1 MCITSTKGRFILDVD
16 RSGNVLS
23 SGIIYTVRKD
33 ILFCFSFSFSIA
45 NDMLACRTLHITL
58 AP

>member
-45 NDMLACRTLHITL
+45 NDMLACRTLH
-58 AP
+58 